1 MYAVTV
7 DLDAGAPVRSR
18 VEPGSGGDVRNQVT
32 SGWAAAQHP
41 PAPGMPTPGKTPCA
55 AAALLCSSRG
65 RPGSME
71 IDAFNSIDK
80 VGVVTSFC
88 MAC

>member
-41 PAPGMPTPGKTPCA
+41 PAAGMPTPGKTPCA

-65 RPGSME
+65 RRTGSLRPGRDRWRSMR
-71 IDAFNSIDK
+71 SIL
-80 VGVVTSFC
+80 
-88 MAC
+88 

>member
-7 DLDAGAPVRSR
+7 DLDSGAPVRSR
-18 VEPGSGGDVRNQVT
+18 VEPGSGGAT
-32 SGWAAAQHP
+32 STCGRDADAGEDAMRSSGATLFFTREANREL
-41 PAPGMPTPGKTPCA
+41 AP
-55 AAALLCSSRG
+55 